1 MKTVRELKRGEFFC
15 LTESMNGRVY
25 IRGEYDRST
34 KKYLCGVFDD
44 ISESR
49 LFKGDRKVYTERTF

>member
-15 LTESMNGRVY
+15 LTESLNGRVY

-34 KKYLCGVFDD
+34 KKDLCGVFDD